1 LLLVHRTA
9 TDFSWLILYTA
20 TLLKVFIRSKIFF
33 DGSLRSFNY
42 RAL

>member
-20 TLLKVFIRSKIFF
+20 TLLKVFIRSKSTF
-33 DGSLRSFNY
+33 DGVFRIF
-42 RAL
+42 